1 MPSLMAPHSYGIN
14 SCMQPKLSRG
24 LISFETRT
32 ESLPSARDVP
42 FPKETIYITPGN
54 QECARV
60 DYSNQV
66 LEVDF

>member
-1 MPSLMAPHSYGIN
+1 MESTHACSLS
-14 SCMQPKLSRG
+14 SV
-24 LISFETRT
+24 ISFETRT

-54 QECARV
+54 QECGRV